1 MTPLGEA
8 DCTFVQRKN
17 VLAGI
22 AVTDLEKAEVWYDN
36 QFGRAADTRP
46 MNELVEWKFPDGGW
60 LQVFVNHNR
69 AGHTSIT
76 LVETHFQR
84 RLEELNALDI
94 KILSV
99 TPGDKVKVCIV
110 NDADGNQIVFAQG
123 DAESQR
129 AVM

>member
-1 MTPLGEA
+1 ML
-8 DCTFVQRKN
+8 KN

-22 AVTDLEKAEVWYDN
+22 AVTDLERAEVWYDN
-36 QFGRAADTRP
+36 LFGRAPDTRP

-60 LQVFVNHNR
+60 LQVFVDQNR

-76 LVETHFQR
+76 LVETQFQR

-99 TPGDKVKVCIV
+99 TQGDKVKICIV
-110 NDADGNQIVFAQG
+110 NDPDGNQIVFAQG
-123 DAESQR
+123 ASESHR
-129 AVM
+129 SVM